1 MSDLGKVLSLWKE
14 ASAAGEDYVL
24 ATVVSVEGS
33 SYRKPGARM
42 LITKSG
48 RRAGTISGGCL
59 EAELTSKAWWYS
71 EAGPN
76 VRRFSTSF
84 DVDDDAPPYGMG
96 CGGVVYVLLERRATA
111 EPLMQRLFR
120 AFENREAVAGTTVLE
135 GSAAGT
141 HILADPQTEL
151 PKGSALDPSL
161 FLDLKEMAQ
170 YALER
175 EQSSEV
181 LLSANSQEAR
191 QVWAEYVP
199 PRIGLLVFG
208 AGDDAHPLVTQAHTL
223 GWYVSVAD
231 GRSHLSTR
239 ERFPEADSVTVLTKD
254 ELPPVK
260 ASDAAVLVTHSYEQ
274 DLWLLK
280 KLLVSEIGYLGLL
293 GPRHRTDHLLGAI
306 AQDLGGSPDEYLS
319 RLHSP
324 TGLDLGADSPASIA
338 LSIVAEIQAHFHR
351 ASGAHLRDV
360 KPQREALRVARGLQR
375 A

>member
-1 MSDLGKVLSLWKE
+1 VSDLGKVLSLWKD
-14 ASAAGEDYVL
+14 ASATGEDYVL

-111 EPLMQRLFR
+111 EVLLRRLFK
-120 AFENREAVAGTTVLE
+120 AFDNREAFGVTTVLE
-135 GSAAGT
+135 GAAAGT
-141 HILADPQTEL
+141 HIFADQEDLSSAPDTGWFLEL
-151 PKGSALDPSL
+151 KQ
-161 FLDLKEMAQ
+161 MAQ
-170 YALER
+170 HALQKK
-175 EQSSEV
+175 QSSEV
-181 LLSANSQEAR
+181 LVSADSQEAR
-191 QVWAEYVP
+191 KVWAEYVA

-208 AGDDAHPLVTQAHTL
+208 AGDDARPLVTQAHTL
-223 GWYVSVAD
+223 GWYVAVAD
-231 GRSHLSTR
+231 GRSHLASR
-239 ERFPEADSVTVLTKD
+239 ERFPEADSITVLTKD
-254 ELPPVK
+254 QLPPVK
-260 ASDAAVLVTHSYEQ
+260 ASDAGVLVTHSYEQ

-306 AQDLGGSPDEYLS
+306 AQELGGSPEEYLM

-338 LSIVAEIQAHFHR
+338 LSIIAEIQAHFHR
-351 ASGAHLRDV
+351 ASGAPLRDV
-360 KPQREALRVARGLQR
+360 KPQQEALRVARVLQG